1 MTSCI
6 PLSCVSLYTLVSPS
20 WSSWSKEFFYA
31 AFKLSLCFKQVRITS
46 LIYDNWLWLAH
57 GHFVKLFA
65 WLAVLTGFYP
75 CAAML
80 CGISNGCIEEPTE
93 KQAPRRNQKCHTCS
107 RFKLRMLWRGL
118 SSGIPLK
125 TVRNWKMD
133 PSKVTV
139 ILVIVMRSSSN
150 LWLLPMLQETIQ
162 HTLTIYPPSWYH
174 TPMGG
179 WAIV

>member
-1 MTSCI
+1 MIKGVLLRSIQTFVMFQTI
-6 PLSCVSLYTLVSPS
+6 
-20 WSSWSKEFFYA
+20 
-31 AFKLSLCFKQVRITS
+31 VRITS

-125 TVRNWKMD
+125 TVRNWKGHSHSCD
-133 PSKVTV
+133 SDAVIFQFVIAANAARNNPTYSNYISPFLISHTHGPVSHRVSTKQVLKQYFLGRKVPSK
-139 ILVIVMRSSSN
+139 
-150 LWLLPMLQETIQ
+150 
-162 HTLTIYPPSWYH
+162 
-174 TPMGG
+174 
-179 WAIV
+179 